1 MRDRV
6 NTDLGE
12 AMAKAARS
20 IHTKVSLDETLSTIA
35 TTALLSV
42 PHFDAV
48 GISTIDAKGNVVT
61 RAATGD
67 LVWQL
72 DALQYELGEG
82 PCVETLREAEV
93 VVAPEIRHDQ
103 RWPRYVPRAVELGLR
118 SQLAV
123 KLYLDDEG
131 TLGGLNLYSTESEE
145 IHPEAEGIAE
155 LFAAHAAIALGNAR
169 EIDGLNEALNTRK
182 AIGQAIGMLMNQYT
196 LSEDAAFG
204 LLVRMSSHSN
214 VKLRDIAARMVEE
227 ANEKAAAAKG
237 EKTGR

>member
-1 MRDRV
+1 
-6 NTDLGE
+6 
-12 AMAKAARS
+12 MAKAARS
-20 IHTKVSLDETLSTIA
+20 IHSKVSLEETLSTIA
-35 TTALLSV
+35 STALLSV

-67 LVWQL
+67 LVWEL
-72 DALQYELGEG
+72 DILQYDLGEG
-82 PCVETLREAEV
+82 PCVETLRDAEV

-131 TLGGLNLYSTESEE
+131 TLGGLNLYSTQSEE

-169 EIDGLNEALNTRK
+169 EIDGLNEALNSRK
-182 AIGQAIGMLMNQYT
+182 AIGQAIGMMMNQYT
-196 LSEDAAFG
+196 LSEDGAFG
-204 LLVRMSSHSN
+204 LLVRMSSHTN
-214 VKLRDIAARMVEE
+214 VKLRDIATGMVEE
-227 ANEKAAAAKG
+227 ANEKAAAARVQSS
-237 EKTGR
+237 GR